1 MESRD
6 VLFKRPPGT
15 LVMFSPGQL
24 SVDRILSRVASSL
37 WAFLN
42 NIRPYTGSTQ
52 SPQHGFTSSAFVANH
67 VTRPL
72 PVRHFRQIFP
82 SWRSTVFLKGLITLF
97 YAGLLVIFYWNWGF
111 SLIIHIIVAAS
122 SRGLIRLRIINQ
134 PFGVMSLASNV
145 LEGMLYPYL
154 IVISIS
160 TNVTGVRLIWDFFWT
175 TYFLFCP
182 SRHYFSQNY
191 LEAWRLTYPTHVV
204 TIFIDKINCIHVP
217 CPDPHDMT
225 DLWLLK
231 HLSLFY
237 RMSRIHGGIF
247 QAILPTSLV
256 QIEIV
261 KLEQTF
267 GEHTAGECSSILDL
281 GNQIPGQ
288 IENSTFKRTI
298 PQDQRHY
305 IDDLVAKT
313 VIRQAT
319 AAANTPEALNF
330 VTKWDQF
337 WLSVIILS
345 PTIASIT
352 ITVAWPVVAVLK
364 YGADVQASVQTATS
378 LASYIVTTGALLV
391 GLVTLFEALAK

>member
-1 MESRD
+1 MLTFIS
-6 VLFKRPPGT
+6 T
-15 LVMFSPGQL
+15 A
-24 SVDRILSRVASSL
+24 VDRILSRVASSL
-37 WAFLN
+37 WASLN
-42 NIRPYTGSTQ
+42 NIRPYTGSTR

-72 PVRHFRQIFP
+72 PVRHFHQIFP
-82 SWRSTVFLKGLITLF
+82 SWRSTVFLKGLIKLF

-160 TNVTGVRLIWDFFWT
+160 TNVTG
-175 TYFLFCP
+175 
-182 SRHYFSQNY
+182 
-191 LEAWRLTYPTHVV
+191 
-204 TIFIDKINCIHVP
+204 
-217 CPDPHDMT
+217 
-225 DLWLLK
+225 
-231 HLSLFY
+231 
-237 RMSRIHGGIF
+237 
-247 QAILPTSLV
+247 
-256 QIEIV
+256 
-261 KLEQTF
+261 LEQTF

-313 VIRQAT
+313 VIRPAT

-364 YGADVQASVQTATS
+364 YGADLQASVQTATS